1 MTDDTLVA
9 EVKQHLLEH
18 VAVAASQTLSP
29 SMLDKLEV
37 RVMKE
42 VYRQIGA
49 DLLAQLTT
57 YVQAE
62 KLADETKDFH
72 FSWCRS
78 RWQARKLCIPSRWTR
93 WFWHPFVRHFPPK
106 YFTAKA
112 TVEVRSW
119 ATFPDSTLI
128 IPELGN
134 MVPLQQITARS
145 SKDNPWSQG

>member
-1 MTDDTLVA
+1 MTDDTLVE
-9 EVKQHLLEH
+9 EVKQRVLEH
-18 VAVAASQTLSP
+18 VAVGASKMLSP
-29 SMLDKLEV
+29 SMLDKLDV
-37 RVMKE
+37 RVLKE

-49 DLLAQLTT
+49 DLLVQMTS

-62 KLADETKDFH
+62 KLADESKDFY
-72 FSWCRS
+72 FSWPRS
-78 RWQARKLCIPSRWTR
+78 RWQAFKLRHPGGFARK
-93 WFWHPFVRHFPPK
+93 FPAK
-106 YFTAKA
+106 YFTANA